1 MKFARSH
8 FIFSKW
14 KTVLAASA
22 LSLALTA
29 CGGTTSTGTQSPQGT
44 STSSSDTLKV
54 GMILSATGTF
64 APLTESIRNGFQLYL
79 DQHNGMLGGRKV
91 EIKFEDDQEDP
102 QVALRKYR
110 QLVTSDKV
118 DILVGPISSA
128 VAYALRDGVEKDKI
142 VLIDP
147 NAAANDLSWKQK
159 SDYIYRVSFSNWQ
172 NGSSV
177 AKYIAQNIGK
187 SAVTIAPDYPAGR
200 EVIQAFKAAFEASGG
215 KVVKELYPKL
225 GTNDFAT
232 YLTTIAQTKPDVV
245 YSFETGSDGIRFVK
259 QYADFGLKGKIP
271 LTGTLELGDNLI
283 LDPAGDAAEGI
294 ISGVLYTPWL
304 ENNVNQTFVT
314 SYQKKYNKLPNIFAV
329 DGYDAA
335 QVIDL
340 AITKAG
346 STRSDDLIKVLKG
359 ISFNSPRGPVTIDPK
374 TNNPIE
380 NFYVAKNVKLDGK
393 IVPQVSQTIPN
404 VTMPETPSPAAQ

>member
-1 MKFARSH
+1 MGDRKRSR
-8 FIFSKW
+8 KQRGW
-14 KTVLAASA
+14 RMTLLAAG
-22 LSLALTA
+22 LSLVLTA
-29 CGGTTSTGTQSPQGT
+29 CGAGSQPSSG
-44 STSSSDTLKV
+44 SSDSAAAQTLKI
-54 GMILSATGTF
+54 GMIMSATGTF

-79 DQHNGMLGGRKV
+79 DEHNNMLGGRKV

-110 QLVTSDKV
+110 QLVSSDKV

-128 VAYALRDGVEKDKI
+128 VAYALRDAVEKDKI
-142 VLIDP
+142 ILIVT
-147 NAAANDLSWKQK
+147 NAAGNDLSWKQK

-172 NGSSV
+172 NGSSI
-177 AKYIAQNIGK
+177 AAYIAQNIGK
-187 SAVTIAPDYPAGR
+187 NAAVIAPDYPAGH
-200 EVIQAFKAAFEASGG
+200 EVADAFKAAFQAAGG

-232 YLTTIAQTKPDVV
+232 YLTAIAQAKPDVV

-283 LDPAGDAAEGI
+283 LDAVGDAAEGI
-294 ISGVLYTPWL
+294 ISGVVYTPSL
-304 ENNVNQTFVT
+304 ENDLNKKFVE
-314 SYQKKYNKLPNIFAV
+314 SYQKKYNKMPNIFAV

-335 QVIDL
+335 QVID
-340 AITKAG
+340 KAVTQAK
-346 STRSDDLIKVLKG
+346 SAKAEDLIKVLKG

-374 TNNPIE
+374 TNNPIQ
-380 NFYVAKNVKLDGK
+380 NFYIAKNVKVGNK
-393 IVPQVSQTIPN
+393 IVPQVSQTVPN
-404 VTMPETPSPAAQ
+404 VTMPEKPPAPAP

>member
-1 MKFARSH
+1 
-8 FIFSKW
+8 
-14 KTVLAASA
+14 
-22 LSLALTA
+22 
-29 CGGTTSTGTQSPQGT
+29 
-44 STSSSDTLKV
+44 
-54 GMILSATGTF
+54 MILSATGTF

-110 QLVTSDKV
+110 QLVSSDKV